1 MILAEALDIL
11 ELSDKADSFTLEDI
25 KRQYRKLMVRL
36 HPDHGGSGGI
46 AKVLN
51 EARDVL
57 KSDLAQRAKKSNS
70 RSGQA
75 GQSERDAAEEQRRR
89 YEERQGRK
97 AGQKANEES
106 EAAWRQRQDYEQRER
121 EKRSGNR
128 DWNRASGKRKTAHA
142 QEEEGRVFVTESV
155 LLFAQYL
162 SRAAGAILVLWVA
175 GFVGYAVVAA
185 SVDVSITKMSLHE
198 GIDVLGQRLDAA
210 FNPPN
215 EPPYI
220 LVCDGQGHMSP
231 DSFSD
236 VVRRRRK
243 SDFAWVREIV
253 EAARDPN
260 SRLRRKSRNR
270 DLKLSLSKNYVGTA
284 VFIPQSMEVLP
295 RGEAVCD
302 EGETPLTQF
311 QP

>member
-1 MILAEALDIL
+1 MTLAEALDIL
-11 ELSDKADSFTLEDI
+11 ELSDKADSFALEDI

-75 GQSERDAAEEQRRR
+75 GQSERDAAEEQSRR
-89 YEERQGRK
+89 YEERERK
-97 AGQKANEES
+97 KARQKAYEES
-106 EAAWRQRQDYEQRER
+106 EAARRQRQDYERRER
-121 EKRSGNR
+121 EKRGSDRG
-128 DWNRASGKRKTAHA
+128 WNRASGKKKTPPA

-155 LLFAQYL
+155 LLFVQYL
-162 SRAAGAILVLWVA
+162 SRAAGAILVLWIA

-185 SVDVSITKMSLHE
+185 SVDVSITKMSLDE
-198 GIDVLGQRLDAA
+198 GIDVVGQRLDTT

-220 LVCDGQGHMSP
+220 LVCDPQGDMSP
-231 DSFSD
+231 ESFSD
-236 VVRRRRK
+236 ALRRRRK

-260 SRLRRKSRNR
+260 SRLRRRSRNR
-270 DLKLSLSKNYVGTA
+270 DLKLTLSENYVGTA